1 MILIM
6 KTRTKVIIAI
16 GSNRNQEENVLK
28 AHEHLS
34 CMFRNCLFGPRM
46 WTEPIGLE
54 NSDKFLNQV
63 MLGETICSKKSVL
76 AALRSVEQR
85 CGRRIRG
92 PYRKVDVPLD
102 LDLLLYGDEKLH
114 ESEWERDYIQ
124 SSITL
129 PSFSDFCTLMM
140 RWLLLPLKKRSSS
153 RNACTKGPS
162 TNTSIWRRSSS
173 CSGFFTRFSKR

>member
-1 MILIM
+1 MR
-6 KTRTKVIIAI
+6 TRTKVIIAI

-28 AHEHLS
+28 AHEYLR
-34 CMFRNCLFGPRM
+34 CMFKNSLFGPRM

-85 CGRRIRG
+85 CGRRTRG

-124 SSITL
+124 SSISYL
-129 PSFSDFCTLMM
+129 EEKDA
-140 RWLLLPLKKRSSS
+140 KRD
-153 RNACTKGPS
+153 RKYL
-162 TNTSIWRRSSS
+162 R
-173 CSGFFTRFSKR
+173 

>member
-1 MILIM
+1 M

-16 GSNRNQEENVLK
+16 GSNRNQEENLSK
-28 AHEHLS
+28 AYEHLRY
-34 CMFRNCLFGPRM
+34 MFKNSLFGPRM

-92 PYRKVDVPLD
+92 PTGRWMFRWI
-102 LDLLLYGDEKLH
+102 
-114 ESEWERDYIQ
+114 S
-124 SSITL
+124 T
-129 PSFSDFCTLMM
+129 FCSMAM
-140 RWLLLPLKKRSSS
+140 RNCTRTNGSVVTS
-153 RNACTKGPS
+153 RVLSAT
-162 TNTSIWRRSSS
+162 
-173 CSGFFTRFSKR
+173 SKRRMLRGIGNI

>member
-1 MILIM
+1 M

-28 AHEHLS
+28 AHEYLR
-34 CMFRNCLFGPRM
+34 CMFKNSLFGPRM

-63 MLGETICSKKSVL
+63 MLGQKPSALRKSVL

-85 CGRRIRG
+85 CGRRTRG
-92 PYRKVDVPLD
+92 PYRKVDVPLN

-124 SSITL
+124 SSISYL
-129 PSFSDFCTLMM
+129 EEKDA
-140 RWLLLPLKKRSSS
+140 KR
-153 RNACTKGPS
+153 
-162 TNTSIWRRSSS
+162 
-173 CSGFFTRFSKR
+173 

>member
-34 CMFRNCLFGPRM
+34 CMFKNSLFGPRM

-85 CGRRIRG
+85 CGRRTRG
-92 PYRKVDVPLD
+92 PYRKVDV
-102 LDLLLYGDEKLH
+102 DEKLH

-124 SSITL
+124 SSISYL
-129 PSFSDFCTLMM
+129 EEKDA
-140 RWLLLPLKKRSSS
+140 KR
-153 RNACTKGPS
+153 
-162 TNTSIWRRSSS
+162 
-173 CSGFFTRFSKR
+173 

>member
-1 MILIM
+1 M
-6 KTRTKVIIAI
+6 
-16 GSNRNQEENVLK
+16 K

-76 AALRSVEQR
+76 AALRSVEQS

-124 SSITL
+124 SSISYL
-129 PSFSDFCTLMM
+129 EEKDA
-140 RWLLLPLKKRSSS
+140 KRD
-153 RNACTKGPS
+153 RKYL
-162 TNTSIWRRSSS
+162 R
-173 CSGFFTRFSKR
+173 

>member
-1 MILIM
+1 M
-6 KTRTKVIIAI
+6 
-16 GSNRNQEENVLK
+16 SK
-28 AHEHLS
+28 AYEHLKY
-34 CMFRNCLFGPRM
+34 MFKNSLFGPRM

-63 MLGETICSKKSVL
+63 MMGETICSKKSVL
-76 AALRSVEQR
+76 AALRCVEQG

-124 SSITL
+124 SSISYL
-129 PSFSDFCTLMM
+129 EEKDA
-140 RWLLLPLKKRSSS
+140 KR
-153 RNACTKGPS
+153 
-162 TNTSIWRRSSS
+162 
-173 CSGFFTRFSKR
+173 

>member
-1 MILIM
+1 M
-6 KTRTKVIIAI
+6 KTRIKVIIAI
-16 GSNRNQEENVLK
+16 GSNRNQEENLSK
-28 AHEHLS
+28 AYEHLRY
-34 CMFRNCLFGPRM
+34 MFKNSLFGPRM

-114 ESEWERDYIQ
+114 ENEWERDYIK
-124 SSITL
+124 SSISYLEET
-129 PSFSDFCTLMM
+129 DA
-140 RWLLLPLKKRSSS
+140 KRD
-153 RNACTKGPS
+153 
-162 TNTSIWRRSSS
+162 RRYL
-173 CSGFFTRFSKR
+173 R

>member
-1 MILIM
+1 M

-34 CMFRNCLFGPRM
+34 CMFKNSLFGPRM

-76 AALRSVEQR
+76 
-85 CGRRIRG
+85 
-92 PYRKVDVPLD
+92 
-102 LDLLLYGDEKLH
+102 LYGDEKLH

-124 SSITL
+124 SSISYL
-129 PSFSDFCTLMM
+129 EEKDA
-140 RWLLLPLKKRSSS
+140 KRD
-153 RNACTKGPS
+153 RKYL
-162 TNTSIWRRSSS
+162 R
-173 CSGFFTRFSKR
+173 